1 VLAGLAVLDE
11 DAAVEAAPPAFFGR
25 EPVDEFSVVVV
36 GGGGGVVVVVVGV
49 APRAE
54 AGACVR
60 GFPAA
65 DAQAVAVRAAGG
77 LFGLVDAAD
86 PFAAVWGRA
95 VQAVGGGQGE
105 LGLFVLV
112 ALEEVA
118 RGVFGDGAV
127 GDRVEAAF
135 GGPLD
140 WVGDGGRDEGAEAGP
155 AVEVAGGFDEVFAG
169 EVVEAGD
176 ACAERGLLV
185 GERWWW

>member
-1 VLAGLAVLDE
+1 M
-11 DAAVEAAPPAFFGR
+11 
-25 EPVDEFSVVVV
+25 V
-36 GGGGGVVVVVVGV
+36 GVGVGV

-54 AGACVR
+54 VGACVR
-60 GFPAA
+60 GFSAV
-65 DAQAVAVRAAGG
+65 DAHAVAVRAAGG

-127 GDRVEAAF
+127 GDWVEAAF

-140 WVGDGGRDEGAEAGP
+140 WVGEGGRDERGEAGL

-176 ACAERGLLV
+176 ACAETGGGGFVSWGAMVMVSLGGLTFLLNPGLRSGRALRACV
-185 GERWWW
+185 CR